1 MHNVSSEQ
9 IVIIF
14 IRIHKTAQS
23 SCLKNK
29 FIDGVAVE
37 SFIQK
42 PSARYIWLKT
52 YSKSLKD

>member
-14 IRIHKTAQS
+14 IRIQNCTVIM
-23 SCLKNK
+23 LKNK

-37 SFIQK
+37 SFIQ
-42 PSARYIWLKT
+42 T
-52 YSKSLKD
+52 QQTVKDL